1 MAFYLDSASVEDARA
16 ARELGWVRGIT
27 TNPTLLAQSDLAP
40 EDTLRQLASIL
51 PGEICYQLT
60 APDLEGMLVEGRAAS
75 GILGEQTVL
84 KIPATP
90 AGFQAVS
97 RLSPHIP
104 CAVTAIFSPA
114 QALVAAAAGACYI
127 IPYVN
132 RSTRLLGD
140 GPALVHQMAE
150 ALAGTPTQI
159 LAASIKVSEEAV
171 AAHIAGAHHLSLPL
185 DVLHAMVTHDL
196 TTASVAEFASRGV
209 GIGY

>member
-1 MAFYLDSASVEDARA
+1 MAFYLDSASVEHARA

-40 EDTLRQLASIL
+40 EETLRQLASTL

-60 APDLEGMLVEGRAAS
+60 ASDLESMLVEGRAAKE
-75 GILGEQTVL
+75 ILGEQTVL

-90 AGFQAVS
+90 TGFQAVS

-114 QALVAAAAGACYI
+114 QCLVAVAAGARYI

-140 GPALVHQMAE
+140 GPALVGEMAR

-159 LAASIKVSEEAV
+159 LAASIKSPGEAV
-171 AAHIAGAHHLSLPL
+171 ATHTAGANHLSLPL
-185 DVLHAMVTHDL
+185 DVLQAMTGHEL
-196 TTASVAEFASRGV
+196 TSTSVAEFASRGV